1 MDFPHLQLD
10 LFRRGDGAITSA
22 LADLNFKASEIAHLA
37 PWLKG
42 RPKFLFVTAFQC
54 TGMMS

>member
-1 MDFPHLQLD
+1 MAGHFSQLD

-37 PWLKG
+37 PRLKG
-42 RPKFLFVTAFQC
+42 RPKFW
-54 TGMMS
+54 MSRPSSALG

>member
-1 MDFPHLQLD
+1 MAGHFLQLD

-37 PWLKG
+37 PRLKG
-42 RPKFLFVTAFQC
+42 RPKFLFWVSRPSIAL
-54 TGMMS
+54 G